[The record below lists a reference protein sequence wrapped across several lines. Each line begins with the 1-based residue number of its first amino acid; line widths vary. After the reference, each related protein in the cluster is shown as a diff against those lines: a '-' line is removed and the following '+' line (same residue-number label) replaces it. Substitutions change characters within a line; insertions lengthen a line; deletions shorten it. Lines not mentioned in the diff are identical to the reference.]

1 MAAIPGS
8 VRSPESARHIP
19 GNSQAHLYAG
29 TAAFDMKLTTR
40 RHAFDFP
47 RRPLVMGIINLVE
60 DSFSGDGLA
69 DPGVALE
76 RARQMI
82 ADGADIIDAGG
93 ESAGT
98 KRGAMSEQEEIDRL
112 CPFVEKFLTLENP
125 PPLSINTWRPGVA
138 RSVLALGGDILNDI
152 GALPTDENAR
162 ICAEHGAALLI
173 MHSVGEPKVK
183 HTHVRYDA
191 VMQTLEAFFE
201 QKIAMAMAAGVARDS
216 IIIDPGIDFAKQRE
230 DNLRIFRELARL
242 EKFGRPILLPVSRKT
257 VIGEVLGLAD
267 PAERDAG
274 TVACIVGGMLR
285 GASIFRVHN
294 VRAAAQAVRMVY
306 AVNQAAV

>member
-1 MAAIPGS
+1 
-8 VRSPESARHIP
+8 
-19 GNSQAHLYAG
+19 
-29 TAAFDMKLTTR
+29 MKLIAR
-40 RHAFDFP
+40 RHEFTFP

-69 DPGVALE
+69 DANLALE

-112 CPFVEKFLTLENP
+112 CPFVEKFLALENAQ
-125 PPLSINTWRPGVA
+125 PLSINTWRPGVA
-138 RSVLALGGDILNDI
+138 RSVLAIGGDILNDI

-162 ICAEHGAALLI
+162 ICASHGAALLI

-183 HTHVRYDA
+183 HTHVQYED
-191 VMQTLEAFFE
+191 VMQTLESFFE
-201 QKIAMAMAAGVARDS
+201 EKIALAMAAGAVRDA
-216 IIIDPGIDFAKQRE
+216 IIIDPGIDFAKQRV
-230 DNLRIFRELARL
+230 DNLRIYRELARL

-257 VIGEVLGLAD
+257 VIGEVLGIAD
-267 PAERDAG
+267 ASRRDAG
-274 TVACIVGGMLR
+274 TVACIVGGMQR

-294 VRAAAQAVRMVY
+294 VRAAVQAVKTVY
-306 AVNQAAV
+306 AVDQAVA